1 MQVSSPRQP
10 ARCSHP
16 RFRQGRSAR
25 AFKAGA
31 TFTVPTHAMHGG
43 KVSDTELK
51 LIGVDV
57 EGRSPRLRWRPR
69 TAYGP
74 VDIHETTL
82 PFRAISASTLH
93 GPPPA
98 KAI

>member
-1 MQVSSPRQP
+1 VQP
-10 ARCSHP
+10 S
-16 RFRQGRSAR
+16 RFPPGQSAR
-25 AFKAGA
+25 AFKAGD
-31 TFTVPTHAMHGG
+31 TFTVPTHAVHRA

-69 TAYGP
+69 TAYEP